1 MMPRDGALGE
11 TNTARS
17 NVKMAKKTAN
27 KTASKPAPKKVSAA
41 SKTRTKSEIFATIAD
56 STELSK
62 KQVGSVFET
71 LTAMVSADLK
81 KGTIFTLPGMAKF
94 TVRTKPASKARE
106 GKNPFTGEKIMIKA
120 KPASKV
126 VRIRPL
132 KALKSAV

>member
-1 MMPRDGALGE
+1 
-11 TNTARS
+11 
-17 NVKMAKKTAN
+17 MAK
-27 KTASKPAPKKVSAA
+27 KTASKPAPKKISA
-41 SKTRTKSEIFATIAD
+41 SPKTRTKSEMFATIAD
-56 STELSK
+56 TTELSK

-71 LTAMVSADLK
+71 LTAMISADLK